1 MGLYGV
7 TRCYIRSRLC
17 GVSIGINL
25 VSVVLYERLVVS
37 RE

>member
-7 TRCYIRSRLC
+7 PRCHIRSRSY

-25 VSVVLYERLVVS
+25 VSVVLYEQLVVS